1 MTIKHMQIRTR
12 FETREADGR
21 KVLCGYFARFDDRY
35 NIWPD
40 FYETIDPNAFA
51 ESVAGGDVRALI
63 NHDTTLVLGRTKA
76 GTLTLR
82 ADDVGIWGEITV
94 NEADADAMNCYARVQ
109 RGDVDQCS
117 IGFDYAP
124 GEGAEELIT
133 EADGTMHDIV
143 KRAILY
149 EVSVCTFPAYE
160 GTSVEARERALEHS
174 QHAQYLRWKNKAKE
188 AFAKWH

>member
-1 MTIKHMQIRTR
+1 MNIKHMQTR
-12 FETREADGR
+12 AAFETREADGR
-21 KVLCGYFARFDDRY
+21 KILCGYFARFDDRY

-40 FYETIDPNAFA
+40 FYETIDPHAFD
-51 ESVAGGDVRALI
+51 ESINGGDVRALI

-82 ADDVGIWGEITV
+82 ADDVGIWGEIAV

-124 GEGAEELIT
+124 GESAEELIT

-160 GTSVEARERALEHS
+160 GTSVEARERALAHS

>member
-1 MTIKHMQIRTR
+1 MNMRQFQTR
-12 FETREADGR
+12 AKFETREADGR
-21 KVLCGYFARFDDRY
+21 KILCGYFARFDDRY

-40 FYETIDPNAFA
+40 FYETIDPHAFDDSLA
-51 ESVAGGDVRALI
+51 DGDVRALI
-63 NHDTTLVLGRTKA
+63 NHDSTLVLGRTKA

-82 ADDVGIWGEITV
+82 ADDVGIWGEIQV

-160 GTSVEARERALEHS
+160 GTSVEARERALENS

-188 AFAKWH
+188 ALNKWH

>member
-1 MTIKHMQIRTR
+1 MNIKHMQIRTT
-12 FETREADGR
+12 FETREADGH
-21 KVLCGYFARFDDRY
+21 KVLAGYFARFDDRY

-40 FYETIDPNAFA
+40 FYETIDPHAFD
-51 ESVAGGDVRALI
+51 ESIAGGDVRALI
-63 NHDTTLVLGRTKA
+63 NHDTTLVLGRTRA

-82 ADDVGIWGEITV
+82 TDAAGIWGEITV
-94 NEADADAMNCYARVQ
+94 NEADADAMNCYARVE

-160 GTSVEARERALEHS
+160 GTYVEARERALKNS

-188 AFAKWH
+188 IFAKWH

>member
-1 MTIKHMQIRTR
+1 MNIKHMQTRTK
-12 FETREADGR
+12 FETREDGGR
-21 KVLCGYFARFDDRY
+21 KVLAGYFARFDDRY
-35 NIWPD
+35 NMWPD
-40 FYETIDPNAFA
+40 FYETIDPHAFD
-51 ESVAGGDVRALI
+51 ESLAGGDIRALI

-82 ADDVGIWGEITV
+82 ADDVGIWGEIAV
-94 NEADADAMNCYARVQ
+94 NESDADAMNCYARVQ

-149 EVSVCTFPAYE
+149 EVSVCTFAAYE
-160 GTSVEARERALEHS
+160 GTSVEARERALAHS
-174 QHAQYLRWKNKAKE
+174 QHAQYMRWKNKAKE
-188 AFAKWH
+188 ALNKWH

>member
-1 MTIKHMQIRTR
+1 MNIKHMQTRTQ

-35 NIWPD
+35 NMCPNY
-40 FYETIDPNAFA
+40 YETIDPHAFD
-51 ESVAGGDVRALI
+51 ERLAGGDVRALI

-82 ADDVGIWGEITV
+82 ADAVGIWGEIIV

-133 EADGTMHDIV
+133 EADGTMHSIV
-143 KRAILY
+143 RRATLY
-149 EVSVCTFPAYE
+149 EVSICTFPAYE
-160 GTSVEARERALEHS
+160 GTSVEARERALAHS
-174 QHAQYLRWKNKAKE
+174 QHAQYLRWKKHAEE
-188 AFAKWH
+188 ALNKWH